1 MRHLLG
7 GPQLAVQHG
16 RHSAMQRRDDAS
28 RERAAEVGRVDALAA
43 KPLRAEVGARARVVE
58 GDVRGAADRER
69 PSRLRP
75 VTAWRR
81 GSCHGSW
88 MRGAGLQHHAPQG
101 NKNVAT
107 ILAPATPTL
116 ST

>member
-1 MRHLLG
+1 MAVPADQTGPSTPCQQDRQTQADRDADTGVTSGSGPSLG
-7 GPQLAVQHG
+7 
-16 RHSAMQRRDDAS
+16 
-28 RERAAEVGRVDALAA
+28 
-43 KPLRAEVGARARVVE
+43 
-58 GDVRGAADRER
+58 GAADRER

-81 GSCHGSW
+81 GFCHGSW

>member
-1 MRHLLG
+1 MTTTRSRMTGRRGPWEALL
-7 GPQLAVQHG
+7 LF
-16 RHSAMQRRDDAS
+16 D
-28 RERAAEVGRVDALAA
+28 
-43 KPLRAEVGARARVVE
+43 
-58 GDVRGAADRER
+58 

-75 VTAWRR
+75 VTAWRC
-81 GSCHGSW
+81 GFCHGSW